1 MNQIHKLQ
9 AKKDLLSYP
18 GDTIQEII
26 DDINMTQAEL
36 AERLGRS
43 KEKLNELI
51 KGKAPLTKE
60 TALKLEYVLGIP
72 ASFWN
77 NLEREYRDELFK
89 IEQMEYLIKC
99 EDWLSK
105 FPLNFLKK
113 CGILPS
119 DSEAKGEMVQA
130 LLKFFRVASPDEWS
144 NIYKNNSLAFKIEL
158 RHTTHPEAISVW
170 LRLGEIEAEK
180 LSLAP
185 FKGVKEVRN
194 NLDKIKK
201 LCYEEPIDWLIQLRD
216 ICAELGIALVYMSL
230 IEKAPI
236 YGATRWIQGNAN
248 PLIQIT
254 DRNKD
259 YNSFWFTFYHELAH
273 VLLHGK
279 KDIFLEGISEINP
292 DLEKEKEADDFA
304 ARTLIPDKVR
314 NKLSGMS
321 HFDEKVIISLS
332 REYNSH
338 QSILV
343 SQLQREDKMKYF
355 ELNHL
360 KTRVEFGDK
369 ELNLC

>member
-1 MNQIHKLQ
+1 MSHIDNLN
-9 AKKDLLSYP
+9 AKKELLSCP

-26 DDINMTQAEL
+26 DDLKMSQAEL
-36 AERLGRS
+36 AERMGRS

-51 KGKAPLTKE
+51 KGKAPLTAD
-60 TALKLEYVLGIP
+60 TAIKLEYVLGVP
-72 ASFWN
+72 ATFWT
-77 NLEREYRDELFK
+77 NLERVYRDELLE
-89 IEQMEYLIKC
+89 IEKMESAIKN

-105 FPLNFLKK
+105 FPLKVLKE

-119 DSEAKGEMVQA
+119 DNNDKGEMVQA
-130 LLKFFRVASPDEWS
+130 LLKFFRVASPDDWS

-158 RHTTHPEAISVW
+158 RHTKHPEAISVW
-170 LRLGEIEAEK
+170 LCLGEIKAEK
-180 LSLAP
+180 LPLAP

-216 ICAELGIALVYMSL
+216 ICAELGIALVYMQM

-236 YGATRWIQGNAN
+236 YGATRWIKGNAN

-279 KDIFLEGISEINP
+279 KDIFLEGLSEIYP
-292 DLEKEKEADDFA
+292 DTEKEQEADDFA
-304 ARTLIPDKVR
+304 ARTLVPDKVR
-314 NKLSGMS
+314 TKLSNMS
-321 HFDEKVIISLS
+321 HFDEKVIASLS
-332 REYNSH
+332 SEYKIH

-343 SQLQREDKMKYF
+343 QQLRREGKIEYF
-355 ELNHL
+355 ELNEL
-360 KTRVEFGDK
+360 KTRVEFGNK
-369 ELNLC
+369 ELTLC